1 MDRRIIEHAKILVNW
16 STEIKEKDNVVISAS
31 EESKDLVIALNKE
44 IAKKGANPV
53 TLFSS
58 NETRRAYLKN
68 FEYEFECPDH
78 TLSLMKE
85 SDVVIGIN
93 SDPNLMAMND
103 VSSEKLNKYS
113 KARKPIQE
121 EQLSKRWCIT
131 QHPTNS
137 QAQMAEMSLEEYKDF
152 VYDAILVDWEKIHN
166 KQERL
171 KGRLDE
177 AVEVEIDGPGTD
189 ISMSIDGM
197 IAVNSDGDRNM
208 PSGEVFTAPVVDSV
222 EGAILFDKPLIYQ
235 GNEIEG
241 VKLKFVD
248 GEVVDFSS
256 DRNENVLENLINT
269 DEGSKRI
276 GELGIG
282 TNRGIK
288 RFTKNMLFDE
298 KMGDTIH
305 MALGR
310 AYEENIGETREQNQ
324 SAVHVDMI
332 KDMSESELRLD
343 GEILISN
350 GKFSWEL

>member
-1 MDRRIIEHAKILVNW
+1 MGTTSLPLRVRGGAHRQAPTLQDG
-16 STEIKEKDNVVISAS
+16 VV
-31 EESKDLVIALNKE
+31 D
-44 IAKKGANPV
+44 
-53 TLFSS
+53 
-58 NETRRAYLKN
+58 
-68 FEYEFECPDH
+68 
-78 TLSLMKE
+78 
-85 SDVVIGIN
+85 
-93 SDPNLMAMND
+93 
-103 VSSEKLNKYS
+103 
-113 KARKPIQE
+113 
-121 EQLSKRWCIT
+121 
-131 QHPTNS
+131 
-137 QAQMAEMSLEEYKDF
+137 
-152 VYDAILVDWEKIHN
+152 
-166 KQERL
+166 
-171 KGRLDE
+171 
-177 AVEVEIDGPGTD
+177 
-189 ISMSIDGM
+189 
-197 IAVNSDGDRNM
+197 NM

-248 GEVVDFSS
+248 GEVVDFFSK
-256 DRNENVLENLINT
+256 RNENVLENLINT

-310 AYEENIGETREQNQ
+310 AYEENIGENLEKNQ

-343 GEILISN
+343 GEILISD
-350 GKFSWEL
+350 GKFSWGL

>member
-1 MDRRIIEHAKILVNW
+1 
-16 STEIKEKDNVVISAS
+16 
-31 EESKDLVIALNKE
+31 
-44 IAKKGANPV
+44 
-53 TLFSS
+53 
-58 NETRRAYLKN
+58 
-68 FEYEFECPDH
+68 
-78 TLSLMKE
+78 
-85 SDVVIGIN
+85 
-93 SDPNLMAMND
+93 
-103 VSSEKLNKYS
+103 
-113 KARKPIQE
+113 
-121 EQLSKRWCIT
+121 
-131 QHPTNS
+131 
-137 QAQMAEMSLEEYKDF
+137 
-152 VYDAILVDWEKIHN
+152 
-166 KQERL
+166 
-171 KGRLDE
+171 
-177 AVEVEIDGPGTD
+177 
-189 ISMSIDGM
+189 
-197 IAVNSDGDRNM
+197 M
-208 PSGEVFTAPVVDSV
+208 PSGEVFTAPVIDSV
-222 EGAILFDKPLIYQ
+222 EGSILFDKPLIYQ

-269 DEGSKRI
+269 DEGSRRI

-310 AYEENIGETREQNQ
+310 AYEENIGESREQNQ

-343 GEILISN
+343 GEVLISN